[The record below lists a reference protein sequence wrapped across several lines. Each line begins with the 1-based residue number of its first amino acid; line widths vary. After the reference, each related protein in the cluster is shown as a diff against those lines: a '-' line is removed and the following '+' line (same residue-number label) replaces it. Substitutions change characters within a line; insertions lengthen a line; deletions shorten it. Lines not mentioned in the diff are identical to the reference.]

1 MTSSL
6 KESRQFVRFRSR
18 LAPLLASAILG
29 ALVVPGAAA
38 SMMPVDGS
46 GNASSSCLQNCSDP
60 LGFADTPGTIGALSA
75 PVVSDSSQ
83 TNPKD
88 HRATTVISGEG
99 SAAKKVTVSPSVN
112 DVPEGTV
119 AEDDSLGWS
128 QSAIADYEQQILD
141 RVNQLRVEQGLNPV
155 KRAVKLDTV
164 ARDWSAHMASYGVG
178 TNNLPKGFHHHITE
192 KGAPENFWDLYPS
205 GWGGGSENIAWQ
217 YYYGYKNGNQ
227 GYSLFNQW
235 LHSPGHLGAMLD
247 PSFTHIGI
255 AVHYDA
261 ATHSWYATQNFALY
275 RNPANVGALTPAAG
289 SQAGASSS
297 SFSGSKPAAA
307 AAAPVQ
313 PAPAASQATG
323 WVRSG
328 ATWYYIDPSTG
339 GKATG
344 WRFIGGAWYFL
355 RSGGAMAT
363 GWVADGGSWYFMDG
377 SGAMRTGWV
386 ATGGHWYCLKANG
399 AMATGWVADG
409 GRWYFMDG
417 SGAMR
422 TGWVATGGHWYY
434 MLSNGSMATG
444 WVLDGGKWYF
454 MNASGA
460 WVR

>member
-1 MTSSL
+1 MPSSL
-6 KESRQFVRFRSR
+6 KESRRVSSCGSR
-18 LAPLLASAILG
+18 LATALASALLVG
-29 ALVVPGAAA
+29 LTVVPGAAA
-38 SMMPVDGS
+38 SIMPAV
-46 GNASSSCLQNCSDP
+46 
-60 LGFADTPGTIGALSA
+60 GALSA

-119 AEDDSLGWS
+119 ADDDALGWS
-128 QSAIADYEQQILD
+128 RSAIAVYEQQILD

-155 KRAVKLDTV
+155 KRAVKLDAV
-164 ARDWSAHMASYGVG
+164 ARAWSAHMASYGVG
-178 TNNLPKGFHHHITE
+178 SNNLPKGFHHHTIE

-217 YYYGYKNGNQ
+217 YYYGHKNGNQ

-255 AVHYDA
+255 AVHYCA

-275 RNPANVGALTPAAG
+275 RNPASVGALTPAAG
-289 SQAGASSS
+289 SQVGASRN

-307 AAAPVQ
+307 A
-313 PAPAASQATG
+313 PARPAAAGQATG
-323 WVRSG
+323 WIRSG
-328 ATWYYIDPSTG
+328 ATWFYIDPSTG
-339 GKATG
+339 AKATG
-344 WRFIGGAWYFL
+344 WRFIGGSWYFL
-355 RSGGAMAT
+355 HPDGAMAT
-363 GWVADGGSWYFMDG
+363 GWVADGGKWYFMDS

-386 ATGGHWYCLKANG
+386 AEGGKWYFLRPDG

-409 GRWYFMDG
+409 GKWYFMDS

-422 TGWVATGGHWYY
+422 TGWVADGGSWYF
-434 MLSNGSMATG
+434 LRPDGAMATG
-444 WVLDGGKWYF
+444 WVADGGKWYF
-454 MNASGA
+454 LDASGA

>member
-1 MTSSL
+1 MSSSL
-6 KESRQFVRFRSR
+6 KEPRRIAFRGSR
-18 LAPLLASAILG
+18 LATALTSALLLG
-29 ALVVPGAAA
+29 LVVVPGAAA
-38 SMMPVDGS
+38 SIVPADGS
-46 GNASSSCLQNCSDP
+46 RGGSLPCVQNCGDP
-60 LGFADTPGTIGALSA
+60 LGFTDTPGTVGALSA
-75 PVVSDSSQ
+75 PVVSDPSQ

-119 AEDDSLGWS
+119 AEDDALGWS
-128 QSAIADYEQQILD
+128 LSAIAVYEQQILD

-178 TNNLPKGFHHHITE
+178 SNNLPKGFHHHITE

-255 AVHYDA
+255 AVHYDG

-275 RNPANVGALTPAAG
+275 RNPANVGALTPPAG
-289 SQAGASSS
+289 SQVGVSSN
-297 SFSGSKPAAA
+297 SFSGSRPAAA
-307 AAAPVQ
+307 AAPARPAPVVPQ
-313 PAPAASQATG
+313 PTG

-328 ATWYYIDPSTG
+328 STWHYIDPSTG
-339 GKATG
+339 VKATG
-344 WRFIGGAWYFL
+344 WRFIGGSWYFL
-355 RSGGAMAT
+355 RPGGAMAT
-363 GWVADGGSWYFMDG
+363 GWIADGGSWYFMDA
-377 SGAMRTGWV
+377 SGAMRTGWI
-386 ATGGHWYCLKANG
+386 ATGGHWYYLKSGG
-399 AMATGWVADG
+399 AMATGWIADG
-409 GRWYFMDG
+409 GSWYFMDA

-422 TGWVATGGHWYY
+422 TGWIATGGHWYY
-434 MLSNGSMATG
+434 LKSGGAMATG
-444 WVLDGGKWYF
+444 WIADGGKWYF
-454 MNASGA
+454 LDASGA